1 MTTRKPVTRHEPEN
15 APNPKPRR
23 TDYVITRA
31 GDAWALKRGRRV
43 VRTFATRD
51 EAAVEA
57 RSLVQGTDTDVY
69 LRSNSGRYLFQLHF
83 SEAADLLVELLRER
97 HERYLREGE

>member
-1 MTTRKPVTRHEPEN
+1 MAAREPVTRREPEN
-15 APNPKPRR
+15 APNPKPRS
-23 TDYVITRA
+23 TDYVISRA
-31 GDAWALKRGRRV
+31 GDGWALKRGRRV
-43 VRTFATRD
+43 VSTFATRD
-51 EAAVEA
+51 EAALEA

-69 LRSNSGRYLFQLHF
+69 LRSNSGRYLFRLEF